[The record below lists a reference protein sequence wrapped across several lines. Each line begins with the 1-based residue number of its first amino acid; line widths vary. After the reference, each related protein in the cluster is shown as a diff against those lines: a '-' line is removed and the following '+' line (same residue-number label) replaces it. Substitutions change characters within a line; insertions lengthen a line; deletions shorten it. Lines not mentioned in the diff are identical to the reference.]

1 VKIYRLYT
9 GCDGE
14 YSCDYYRGLFKT
26 VEPMLSFVEEYM
38 KEERGKENIS
48 AILTDDGKI
57 FVNGIDNE
65 WHNPFGYEIID
76 TDNLQ

>member
-1 VKIYRLYT
+1 
-9 GCDGE
+9 
-14 YSCDYYRGLFKT
+14 
-26 VEPMLSFVEEYM
+26 MLSFVEEYM